1 MNAADELARTGQ
13 APVNILEAF
22 PLAIGGPAPAPG
34 EPVPRRPSRRCGVRV
49 AIYGDWNDTVRTP
62 GGAPH
67 GAQDIFAPRW
77 WPVLSPVAGRVA
89 SVANTPRGGH
99 NLTVRTRTGATV
111 YMAHLEAPPLVAR
124 GQRLEVGQPLGYV
137 GNTGSASRTCPHL
150 HISARSSSG
159 TKVNLFAELQRL
171 LTAWRAASRGKP
183 TPPSVLE
190 GGPADSGELAT
201 VVAAGAGGGVVLLV
215 LALLFAGTSWH
226 A

>member
-1 MNAADELARTGQ
+1 M
-13 APVNILEAF
+13 
-22 PLAIGGPAPAPG
+22 
-34 EPVPRRPSRRCGVRV
+34 RV

-89 SVANTPRGGH
+89 SVGNTPRGGH
-99 NLTVRTRTGATV
+99 NVTVRTRTGATV
-111 YMAHLEAPPLVAR
+111 YLAHLETPPMVAR

-150 HISARSSSG
+150 HISARNETG
-159 TKVNLFAELQRL
+159 AKVNLFDELSRL

-190 GGPADSGELAT
+190 RGPADSAELRT
-201 VVAAGAGGGVVLLV
+201 IVAGAGAGAVLLV
-215 LALLFAGTSWH
+215 LALIAAGSSWH

>member
-1 MNAADELARTGQ
+1 MM
-13 APVNILEAF
+13 LETF
-22 PLAIGGPAPAPG
+22 PLALGGPAPIG
-34 EPVPRRPSRRCGVRV
+34 EPTPRTPSRRCGKRV

-77 WPVLSPVAGRVA
+77 WPVVSPVAGRVA
-89 SVANTPRGGH
+89 NVSSSRLGGH
-99 NLTVRTRTGATV
+99 NLTVRDRTGATV

-124 GQRLEVGQPLGYV
+124 GQRLEVGQLLGYV
-137 GNTGSASRTCPHL
+137 GNSGSASRTCPHL
-150 HISARSSSG
+150 HISGRSSSG
-159 TKVNLFAELQRL
+159 ARVNLYGELQRL

-190 GGPADSGELAT
+190 GGPASTDPSTLT
-201 VVAAGAGGGVVLLV
+201 VAAGGGGALLLV
-215 LALLFAGTSWH
+215 LALIFAGTQWH